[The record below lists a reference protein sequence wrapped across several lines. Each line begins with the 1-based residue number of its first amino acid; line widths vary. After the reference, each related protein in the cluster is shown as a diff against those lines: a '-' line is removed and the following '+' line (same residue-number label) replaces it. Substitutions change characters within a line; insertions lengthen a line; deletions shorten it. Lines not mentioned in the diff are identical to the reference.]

1 MLPGK
6 YLSFFIVFLIVS
18 AFSSNAYCYNSIAEI
33 RTIGNKYIGV
43 SKNPNID
50 SPIIGWIPEGEFVT
64 IISENITETVNDRQ
78 ENWSQIEYKDKPG
91 FIRTNL
97 LVFFRKIND
106 DEGKKGDIAKIR
118 TNGNQSV
125 YIREN
130 SNIDSLVAGCIPE
143 GEFVKIMSNP
153 IQGNI
158 GKIPGNWYQVNYKEH
173 KGFIWHGLLDIYR
186 SDEVTGVAE
195 LHPHE
200 LLLKKYHTFVKAAE
214 TINSDNNLRKEI
226 ENGDVTFLSFIK
238 SGICSKRER
247 GDQVKKMTC
256 SEFKNLFNRDIGSV
270 SNHTVAN
277 GINSILEKEDTNTRL
292 IVSPEDLDSNEVNI
306 AIGDLLLVEAK
317 KKILRDD
324 IRIFCDEP
332 NNIIRLIKIDEVD
345 ADKGIIYLIFN
356 DEHKAS
362 LDLLDTMFL
371 PKVIGS
377 YSKREFTA
385 SEN

>member
-6 YLSFFIVFLIVS
+6 YLSFFIVFLIIP
-18 AFSSNAYCYNSIAEI
+18 AFSSNACCYESIAEI
-33 RTIGNKYIGV
+33 RIIGNKYIGV

-186 SDEVTGVAE
+186 SDEFTGVAE

-200 LLLKKYHTFVKAAE
+200 LLLKKYHKFVKAAE

-238 SGICSKRER
+238 NGICSKRER

-256 SEFKNLFNRDIGSV
+256 SELKNVFNSDIDSAI
-270 SNHTVAN
+270 NHSEAH
-277 GINSILEKEDTNTRL
+277 TRL
-292 IVSPEDLDSNEVNI
+292 IESPEDFDIKDPDTDESKGEI
-306 AIGDLLLVEAK
+306 TSGDLLLVEDK
-317 KKILRDD
+317 KKILEGD
-324 IRIFCDEP
+324 IRIFCDES
-332 NNIIRLIKIDEVD
+332 NNITRLIVIDEVD
-345 ADKGIIYLIFN
+345 EGIVNFHHN
-356 DEHKAS
+356 NEHKGS
-362 LDLLDTMFL
+362 VDLHDNMFM
-371 PKVIGS
+371 PKVLVS
-377 YSKREFTA
+377 YSKRELKF
-385 SEN
+385 EE